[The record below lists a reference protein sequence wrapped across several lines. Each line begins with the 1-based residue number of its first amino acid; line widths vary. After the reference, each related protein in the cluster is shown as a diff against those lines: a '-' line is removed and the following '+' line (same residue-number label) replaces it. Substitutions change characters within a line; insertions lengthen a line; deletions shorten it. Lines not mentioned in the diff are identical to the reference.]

1 MGAQGGSPPHAN
13 VKQKRKIYFNLIVLI
28 PWQMQE
34 CVVSY
39 KKKERKEPYEHYSYI
54 YHPNSSYAGWTLT
67 LDKCTVLC
75 YIIKTMKTYQYN
87 LTIAVAFG
95 FLLIQLLDR
104 LRVW

>member
-1 MGAQGGSPPHAN
+1 MQKSAWQ
-13 VKQKRKIYFNLIVLI
+13 KQLIV
-28 PWQMQE
+28 
-34 CVVSY
+34 VY
-39 KKKERKEPYEHYSYI
+39 YNKKEREEPYEYYSYI
-54 YHPNSSYAGWTLT
+54 YHPNSSCPVWILT
-67 LDKCTVLC
+67 LDKRIILC